1 MICVK
6 RPLITIID
14 ELIKAGA
21 NVQAYDPASIHE
33 AKNIFNGSV
42 SLCDDAIKTT
52 EGADA
57 IVLITEW
64 PEFRLPDWETILT
77 NMKDHVIFDGRNIYN
92 ADEMKSKGFTYY
104 GIGTK

>member
-1 MICVK
+1 M
-6 RPLITIID
+6 
-14 ELIKAGA
+14 
-21 NVQAYDPASIHE
+21 QAYDPASIHE

-64 PEFRLPDWETILT
+64 PEFRLARLGNDSHKYERSCDL
-77 NMKDHVIFDGRNIYN
+77 
-92 ADEMKSKGFTYY
+92 
-104 GIGTK
+104 